1 MSILYDVLGLGC
13 SEFPQSVLDE
23 VRLELTD
30 IYGIPC
36 EIICNK
42 SLGNTLKNIGK
53 TVCYI
58 PPSKKSKTVSD
69 LYSRVIKDLKN
80 GKKVIIFGHSY
91 GGSVASRVAEL
102 IHDNQIKTSRLLI
115 VTFGSIYVP
124 QPSKTRGVNIKH
136 LMFYNDV
143 ALKCNH
149 LNPKKDLFV
158 YWRTHKLSHYN
169 SEWYQ
174 ILGSDI
180 QWKIHNDYGPEIK
193 LPLLKK
199 FIDYGNNRTKS
210 LTTRTKVLT
219 NRTKALTNRTKSLTN
234 RVRILFNGP
243 RTPMNRPRTP
253 MNRPRTPMNRPRPR
267 TPRNAPN
274 FFTKTHAAPRMK
286 PINVKLN
293 NVSNYTNMRRNILK
307 ATNVPG
313 TYKLRRT
320 LLANLNKKLSNL
332 PRENF
337 ISLSNIRPSKNTH
350 YVLKNGNHPG
360 TWLYLE
366 PTSFNMLKRE
376 VRRTRDTFKFTH
388 PTTRRLMNIRNFKLV
403 KM

>member
-13 SEFPQSVLDE
+13 SEVPQRTLRIVKSQ
-23 VRLELTD
+23 LTK
-30 IYGIPC
+30 IYKIPC
-36 EIICNK
+36 EIICNNSLK
-42 SLGNTLKNIGK
+42 STLKNIGK

-58 PPSKKSKTVSD
+58 PPSKKSKVVRD
-69 LYSRVIKDLKN
+69 LYSNVIKNLKH

-102 IHDNQIKTSRLLI
+102 LHDNQINTSRILI

-124 QPSKTRGVNIKH
+124 HPSKTLGVNIKH
-136 LMFYNDV
+136 IMFENDV

-149 LNPKKDLFV
+149 LNPKKDLYV
-158 YWRTHKLSHYN
+158 DWRIHPLSHLK
-169 SEWYQ
+169 SKWYQ

-180 QWKIHNDYGPEIK
+180 QWEIHNDYGPEIK
-193 LPLLKK
+193 LPLLKN
-199 FIDYGNNRTKS
+199 FIATNRPMTS
-210 LTTRTKVLT
+210 SNRPMTPA
-219 NRTKALTNRTKSLTN
+219 NRTKALMNRTKTLAN
-234 RVRILFNGP
+234 RVRILMNRRP

-253 MNRPRTPMNRPRPR
+253 MNRPRTPMNRPR
-267 TPRNAPN
+267 TPRNAPK
-274 FFTKTHAAPRMK
+274 FFINTRAAPKMK

-293 NVSNYTNMRRNILK
+293 NVSNYTNMRRKILK

-313 TYKLRRT
+313 TYELRRK
-320 LLANLNKKLSNL
+320 LLANLNRKLYNL

-337 ISLSNIRPSKNTH
+337 ISLSNITPSKNTH

-366 PTSFNMLKRE
+366 PNSFHNLALK
-376 VRRTRDTFKFTH
+376 VGRRGTFTH
-388 PTTRRLMNIRNFKLV
+388 PTTRRLVNIRNFKIV
-403 KM
+403 KR

>member
-180 QWKIHNDYGPEIK
+180 QWKIHNDYGPELKI
-193 LPLLKK
+193 PLLKK
-199 FIDYGNNRTKS
+199 FIDIRKNTKA
-210 LTTRTKVLT
+210 LT

-234 RVRILFNGP
+234 RP

-253 MNRPRTPMNRPRPR
+253 MNRPRTPMNRPRTPMNRPR
-267 TPRNAPN
+267 TPRNAPK
-274 FFTKTHAAPRMK
+274 FFTQTYAAPRMK

-293 NVSNYTNMRRNILK
+293 NVSNYTNMRRKIIK

-313 TYKLRRT
+313 TYELRRK
-320 LLANLNKKLSNL
+320 LLANLNRQLSNL

-337 ISLSNIRPSKNTH
+337 ISLSNIKPSKNTH

-366 PTSFNMLKRE
+366 PNSYHTLALK
-376 VRRTRDTFKFTH
+376 VGRRGTFTH
-388 PTTRRLMNIRNFKLV
+388 PTTRRLVNIRNFKLV
-403 KM
+403 KI